1 VKTTSK
7 SVVILGKRTELH
19 TLVKGSCRDWLA
31 ERCIPASWS
40 PTNRGWWV
48 RNEWIADL
56 VAMAEYEGL
65 IVKVAK
71 R

>member
-1 VKTTSK
+1 MSATKT
-7 SVVILGKRTELH
+7 VVIIGKSTDLH

-31 ERCIPASWS
+31 ESRIPANWS

-48 RNEWIADL
+48 RNERIADL
-56 VAMAEYEGL
+56 VAMAEYEGH
-65 IVKVAK
+65 IVKVAN

>member
-1 VKTTSK
+1 MSATKT
-7 SVVILGKRTELH
+7 VVIIGKSTDLH

-31 ERCIPASWS
+31 ESRIPANWS

-48 RNEWIADL
+48 RNERIADL

-65 IVKVAK
+65 VVKVGG